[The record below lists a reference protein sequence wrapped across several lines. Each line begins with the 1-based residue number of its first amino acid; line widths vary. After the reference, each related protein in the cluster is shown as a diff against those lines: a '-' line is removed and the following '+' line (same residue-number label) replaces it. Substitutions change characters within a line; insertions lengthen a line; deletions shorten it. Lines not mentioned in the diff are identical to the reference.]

1 MLKIDCTKNAY
12 TNYFFSFFSTPLS
25 RKKYIYLHHLI
36 VFFIALQLVDLVQIN
51 KSLRAHEKKSL
62 AVCVCELHHQNLSII
77 MCQFLG
83 PVKKT

>member
-1 MLKIDCTKNAY
+1 MLTQ
-12 TNYFFSFFSTPLS
+12 TTFFFFLHPLS

-36 VFFIALQLVDLVQIN
+36 VFFIALQLVDLVQII